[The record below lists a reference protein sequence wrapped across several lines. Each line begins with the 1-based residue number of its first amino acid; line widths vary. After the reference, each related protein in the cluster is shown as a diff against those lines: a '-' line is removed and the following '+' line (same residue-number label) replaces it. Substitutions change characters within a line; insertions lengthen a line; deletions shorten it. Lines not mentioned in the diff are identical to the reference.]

1 MHPVTHL
8 LVGWTV
14 ANTADL
20 SRRDR
25 AIVTIA
31 GVIPDVDGIG
41 FLVEQ
46 ATRNSDNPMY
56 WYSEYHH
63 TLAHNL
69 GFALVA
75 TMIALALADR
85 RIVVPLLAFLT
96 FHLHLLGD
104 LAGSRGPDGYPWP
117 IPYFLLFSRSVELTW
132 DGQWALNAW
141 PNITVTVVMM
151 ALAMYWAWRNG
162 FSPLELISSR
172 LDAGFV
178 NALRRRFGAPAQDLH
193 AAGRE

>member
-1 MHPVTHL
+1 MHSVTHL

-25 AIVTIA
+25 AIVTVA
-31 GVIPDVDGIG
+31 GVIPDVDGLG
-41 FLVEQ
+41 FLIEQ
-46 ATRNSDNPMY
+46 VTRNSDNPVY
-56 WYSEYHH
+56 WYSTYHH

-75 TMIALALADR
+75 MMIAFALADR

-104 LAGSRGPDGYPWP
+104 LVGSRGPDGYPWP
-117 IPYFLLFSRSVELTW
+117 IPYLLPFSRSMELTW
-132 DGQWALNAW
+132 SGQWELNAW
-141 PNITVTVVMM
+141 PNIAVTIVMM
-151 ALAMYWAWRNG
+151 VLAIYWAWRNG

-178 NALRRRFGAPAQDLH
+178 SALRRRFGVPAQDLH